1 MYSGGWKEGVGAH
14 GKGCDFND
22 NGDVMHDGYFNNSYS
37 YFGDWVEGP
46 HGQGREYDGDRKLVY
61 DGTFNNGLRYIG
73 TWVYPMGAEG

>member
-1 MYSGGWKEGVGAH
+1 
-14 GKGCDFND
+14 
-22 NGDVMHDGYFNNSYS
+22 MHEGYFNNSYS
-37 YFGDWVEGP
+37 YFGDWSEGIGP